1 MKIFLISILFI
12 IGTYT
17 CYSQSLGVQAGT
29 RINLSGIDYSGVE
42 VSRKMGFEGGV
53 SYRYSFRLLPL
64 SLRASM
70 LYFNSEF
77 SLKNDIGNNV
87 GITYHFEEHNLK
99 LPLTVEWRPLPGLI
113 KPFLNA
119 GFYASY
125 SLSGNVKDTD
135 SDNSLKYRN
144 NGHRLNYGTIVGIG
158 IFLTPGIAL
167 NANYEYGFLQ
177 RDLILGDQFVSVK
190 DRGCSVVLSYQF

>member
-1 MKIFLISILFI
+1 MKIFLISVFFI

-17 CYSQSLGVQAGT
+17 SYSQSLGVQAGT
-29 RINLSGIDYSGVE
+29 RINMSGIDYQGVD

-53 SYRYSFRLLPL
+53 FYRHSLRLLPL

-77 SLKNDIGNNV
+77 SLKNDIGNKV

-99 LPLTVEWRPLPGLI
+99 LPLTIEWRPLPGII

-119 GFYASY
+119 GIYASY
-125 SLSGNVKDTD
+125 SLSGNVKDTE
-135 SDNSLKYRN
+135 SSSSLKYRGN
-144 NGHRLNYGTIVGIG
+144 KHRLNYGTILGVGV
-158 IFLTPGIAL
+158 FLTPSIAL
-167 NANYEYGFLQ
+167 NVSYEQAFSH
-177 RDLILGDQFVSVK
+177 RDLELGDQFVSVK
-190 DRGCSVVLSYQF
+190 DRGCSVVLNYLF

>member
-1 MKIFLISILFI
+1 MKIFLISFLFI

-17 CYSQSLGVQAGT
+17 SYSQSLGVQAGT
-29 RINLSGIDYSGVE
+29 RLNLSGIDYPGVE
-42 VSRKMGFEGGV
+42 VNRKMGFEGGV
-53 SYRYSFRLLPL
+53 FYRYSLRLLPL

-70 LYFNSEF
+70 VYFNSEF

-125 SLSGNVKDTD
+125 SLSGKVKDTD
-135 SDNSLKYRN
+135 SNNSLKYRN
-144 NGHRLNYGTIVGIG
+144 NGHRLNYGAIVGIG
-158 IFLTPGIAL
+158 VFLTPYIAL

-190 DRGCSVVLSYQF
+190 DRGCSVVVSYLF